1 MKQASAAADYSYLD
15 SQAYSGTD
23 LGCTYT
29 KSKTTF
35 KVWAPTASK
44 VQLRRYTTGSDSE
57 DGAKIIAT
65 EDMSKGSNGVWSIS
79 ISGDIKNQ
87 YYTYLVTQNNEV
99 NETVDIYAKAAGVNG
114 NRGMVVDLD
123 STDPAGWDNDTF
135 VKCEDQTDAIVWES
149 HVRDFSIDSNSG
161 MKNKGKYLAYTE
173 RGTTLNNA
181 GKTKTGLDYLVDL
194 GITHVQLTPVYDY
207 GSVDETKLNQD
218 QYNWGYDP
226 KNYNVPEGS
235 YSTNPYDGNVRI
247 KEFKQMVQSLHSEN
261 IGVIMDVVYNHT
273 YATEESWFNK
283 TVYGYY
289 YRHNN
294 KGFANGSGCGNE
306 TASERAMYQKYMIES
321 LKYWMTEYH
330 VDGFRFDLM
339 GIHDVDTMNLIK
351 QELQKIN
358 PDVVIYGEPWSAE
371 TVATSKATAVQGNMK
386 LVDAEVGAFND
397 KIRDAI
403 KGSCFNANAT
413 GFIQGAYGYEESI
426 KQGIQANTSVASANT
441 WSKQPSQ
448 TVTYVSAHDNYTLY
462 DKLVKSVKGGS
473 SYDKYYDD
481 LVAMNKLAG
490 GIVLTSQG
498 VAFMQAGE
506 EFART
511 KYGDE
516 NSYESPTSVNQLSW
530 NRVEKFS
537 SIVNYY
543 KGLIAIRKAYSPF
556 TDSTNTSNKTI
567 YFSWGSNC
575 PSGVV
580 AYTMQNKLNPDNEW
594 NYVAVIHNSN
604 ASSKQVTLQAAS
616 TLPGKWVVI
625 ADGQNAGVE
634 KLSEVNSN
642 TITVPARSTMVLVDS
657 TSFYAHPVKAK
668 GTVLVKYINSK
679 TGEEIAPSTTMQG
692 TIGTRYSTNPI
703 ELDDYVLSETPSN
716 ATGTYVEGTTTVTYK
731 YIPDTTPK
739 GTVTVKYVDKSTK
752 KEISESTVLTGK
764 QGKTYET
771 TAKTIKGYT
780 LDETSLPSNASG
792 VYTANNQTVTYYYN
806 EKVTKNLTVHYYNA
820 NNYSKVYLYAY
831 DKTTGSGTIKYTGS
845 WPGTMMTDEGSGWWS
860 YEVDDYESGYVIF
873 NNGSNSQEP
882 AANKDGYLAEG
893 EVWIKNGE
901 INDHNPDVQYG
912 KVIVSYIDK
921 DTNESIASS
930 TTLTGVVGKSYQTSA
945 KSISG
950 YKLTVT
956 PLNASGVYTASNIT
970 VKYLYEKEST
980 DPLKITTTKATST
993 DNYVGT
999 KVTLSTEATGGEG
1012 TIKYRFVAQLNG
1024 KNAFVKDYT
1033 TSKSVTWTPSKAGTY
1048 TIYYKVKDE
1057 AGTIVCKSSK
1067 LTIKEKTVSKLQIS
1081 SINATSKDNYVGS
1094 AVTLSTEATGG
1105 EGTVKYR
1112 FVAQLNGKNAFVK
1125 NYTTNKSVTWTPSKA
1140 GTYTIYYK
1148 VKDEAGTVVC
1158 KSSKLTIKEKSVSEL
1173 KITDYSAN
1181 TTSMGTIKAVRFV
1194 MSATGEGDLQYR
1206 FVVQKNGKN
1215 VFVQNYSNNNYSL
1228 WLPEES
1234 GTYKVYFKVKDSTG
1248 KIVSKS
1254 KTITIK

>member
-1 MKQASAAADYSYLD
+1 MKGRKFIASVVTALMMTSVFTNLPINVQQVSAAADYSYLD
-15 SQAYSGTD
+15 AQAYSGTD

-57 DGAKIIAT
+57 AGAKIIAT
-65 EDMSKGSNGVWSIS
+65 EDMTKGSNGVWSID

-87 YYTYLVTQNNEV
+87 YYTYIVTQDNEV
-99 NETVDIYAKAAGVNG
+99 SETVDIYAKAAGVNG

-123 STDPAGWDNDTF
+123 STDPDGWNNDTF

-207 GSVDETKLNQD
+207 GSVDETKLDQD

-247 KEFKQMVQSLHSEN
+247 KEFKEMVQSLHSEN

-330 VDGFRFDLM
+330 IDGFRFDLM

-351 QELQKIN
+351 KELQKVN

-371 TVATSKATAVQGNMK
+371 AVATSKATALQGNMG

-426 KQGIQANTSVASANT
+426 KQGIQANTSVASGNK

-473 SYDKYYDD
+473 GYDNYYDD

-498 VAFMQAGE
+498 IAFMQAGE

-516 NSYESPTSVNQLSW
+516 NSYKSASSVNQLSW

-556 TDSTNTSNKTI
+556 TDPTNTSNKTI
-567 YFSWGSNC
+567 YFSWGASC

-625 ADGQNAGVE
+625 ADGQTAGVE

-657 TSFYAHPVKAK
+657 TSFYAHPVNEK
-668 GTVLVKYINSK
+668 GTVVVKYVDAQ
-679 TGEEIAPSTTMQG
+679 TGKEIATSTTKKG
-692 TIGTRYSTNPI
+692 NVGEKYTTSPI
-703 ELDDYVLSETPSN
+703 EIEDYVLSETPTN
-716 ATGTYVEGTTTVTYK
+716 ASGTYIEGTTTVIYK
-731 YIPDTTPK
+731 YAPDTTPK
-739 GTVTVKYVDKSTK
+739 GTVTVKYVDKSTN
-752 KEISESTVLTGK
+752 KEIADSTVLTGK
-764 QGKTYET
+764 QGKNYTT

-792 VYTANNQTVTYYYN
+792 VYTASNQTVTYYYN

-820 NNYSKVYLYAY
+820 NNYGTVYLYAY
-831 DKTTGSGTIKYTGS
+831 DKPGDGATAYVGK
-845 WPGTMMTDEGSGWWS
+845 WPGAKMTNEGSGWWS
-860 YEVDDYESGYVIF
+860 YEVDDHEEGYVIF
-873 NNGSNSQEP
+873 NNGSTLQEP
-882 AANKDGYLAEG
+882 AAKQDGYIAEG
-893 EVWIKNGE
+893 EVWIKNGVVY
-901 INDHNPDVQYG
+901 DHNPDVQYG
-912 KVIVSYIDK
+912 KVIVKYVDK
-921 DTNESIASS
+921 ETNKEIATS
-930 TTLTGVVGKSYQTSA
+930 TTMTGIVGKQYKTTA
-945 KSISG
+945 KDISG
-950 YKLTVT
+950 YDLSII
-956 PLNASGVYTASNIT
+956 PLNTTGVYTSSDIT
-970 VKYLYEKEST
+970 VTYVYTKVGVV
-980 DPLKITTTKATST
+980 DPIKITSTKAISA

-999 KVTLSTEATGGEG
+999 KVTLSVDSNGGIG
-1012 TIKYRFVAQLNG
+1012 TTKYRFVAQLNG
-1024 KNAFVKDYT
+1024 KSVFTKDYT

-1048 TIYYKVKDE
+1048 TIYYK
-1057 AGTIVCKSSK
+1057 A
-1067 LTIKEKTVSKLQIS
+1067 
-1081 SINATSKDNYVGS
+1081 
-1094 AVTLSTEATGG
+1094 
-1105 EGTVKYR
+1105 
-1112 FVAQLNGKNAFVK
+1112 
-1125 NYTTNKSVTWTPSKA
+1125 
-1140 GTYTIYYK
+1140 
-1148 VKDEAGTVVC
+1148 KDEAGTVVY
-1158 KSSKLTIKEKSVSEL
+1158 KSTKLVIKEKPISEL
-1173 KITDYSAN
+1173 AITDYSVN
-1181 TTSMGTIKAVRFV
+1181 TSTLGTVKAARFV
-1194 MSATGEGDLQYR
+1194 MSATGDGDLQYR
-1206 FVVQKNGKN
+1206 FVVQKSGKN
-1215 VFVQNYSNNNYSL
+1215 VFVQNYSNKNYSL
-1228 WLPEES
+1228 WLPQET